1 MKSSVISLMDELKAR
16 LNGGYQPA
24 DYPAN
29 PMRVWQ
35 IVDIGIP
42 DPTVLRS
49 FVFTRRMADVDLA
62 QASLTMHFIFIVS
75 DINLI

>member
-29 PMRVWQ
+29 PMRV
-35 IVDIGIP
+35 
-42 DPTVLRS
+42 
-49 FVFTRRMADVDLA
+49 
-62 QASLTMHFIFIVS
+62 
-75 DINLI
+75 